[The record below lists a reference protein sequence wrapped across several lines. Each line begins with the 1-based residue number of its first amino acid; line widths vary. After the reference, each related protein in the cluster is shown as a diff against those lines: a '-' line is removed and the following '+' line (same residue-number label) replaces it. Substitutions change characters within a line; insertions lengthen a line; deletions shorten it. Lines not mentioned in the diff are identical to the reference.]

1 LTPRPVVADSSFL
14 LSFGKAG
21 KLDLL
26 AKTPEFQWRMT
37 PIVRGELRTAPTRDA
52 VEQLVLA
59 GVISPIEL
67 DSDDEP
73 ALILLAE
80 WSEVVDPGEAESIA
94 VALASGWLVAIEDL
108 NARRLLERR
117 VGPGHWINCADV
129 LVAAVQA
136 GGLSLRDAD
145 EIFQSL
151 DVFHAYSKRG
161 ISTLAHLSPR
171 LKG

>member
-1 LTPRPVVADSSFL
+1 
-14 LSFGKAG
+14 
-21 KLDLL
+21 
-26 AKTPEFQWRMT
+26 MT
-37 PIVRGELRTAPTRDA
+37 PLVRAELKTAPTRNA
-52 VEQLVLA
+52 AERLIVR

-80 WSEVVDPGEAESIA
+80 WSELVDPGEAESIA
-94 VALASGWLVAIEDL
+94 VALANDWLVAIEDL
-108 NARRLLERR
+108 NARRLLDRR

-136 GGLSLRDAD
+136 GGLSLREAD

-151 DVFHAYSKRG
+151 DVFYAYSKRG
-161 ISTLAHLSPR
+161 IATLAQLSPG
-171 LKG
+171 LKA

>member
-21 KLDLL
+21 ELDLL
-26 AKTPEFQWRMT
+26 AKAPQFQWRMT

-67 DSDDEP
+67 DSDNETGL
-73 ALILLAE
+73 ALLAE
-80 WSEVVDPGEAESIA
+80 WSELVDPGEAESIA

-108 NARRLLERR
+108 SARRLLERR
-117 VGPGHWINCADV
+117 VGPGHWINCADT
-129 LVAAVQA
+129 LIAAVQA
-136 GGLSLRDAD
+136 GLLSLGEAD
-145 EIFQSL
+145 EIFRSL

-161 ISTLAHLSPR
+161 VATLVQLSPR
-171 LKG
+171 LKR